1 MSVCGSVTPTYPVQ
15 IVKTLIQPLAYSST
29 MGTALLFQ
37 TGGLCFRVAYNCTP
51 IRHDGPIG
59 CESIR
64 VSCSRACAAAN
75 LQARGC
81 AEANTWKAWERAI
94 GWGEVT
100 SGTDHRW
107 LKPKD
112 KGMSD
117 DNLAHCHRWSF
128 GCRTVGCYNPCNVS
142 LVHDR
147 SLQNFQDWNYFESS
161 VKRLLP

>member
-1 MSVCGSVTPTYPVQ
+1 MKTHSSNPWRIRVPWALRCCFRQVVYAFGWLTTALRSDTMGLSDVKASGSPAHVPVQ
-15 IVKTLIQPLAYSST
+15 LPICRLGDVLRPTHGKPGKGQS
-29 MGTALLFQ
+29 
-37 TGGLCFRVAYNCTP
+37 GG
-51 IRHDGPIG
+51 
-59 CESIR
+59 E
-64 VSCSRACAAAN
+64 
-75 LQARGC
+75 
-81 AEANTWKAWERAI
+81 K
-94 GWGEVT
+94 VT
-100 SGTDHRW
+100 SGTDHHW

-128 GCRTVGCYNPCNVS
+128 GCRTVGCYKPCNVS